1 MSNADERRHVR
12 EATFWSKVEVLGANQ
27 CWEWRGPRDH
37 GYGITN
43 GWAHRKAWEFWN
55 GAIPKSKCI
64 DHICRNRGCVN
75 PRHLRLRDPRENSS
89 DIVTLPGGNNGYG
102 RKTHCKRGH
111 PFDEQ
116 NTMLVPGG
124 RNCRQCVRDYSREWH
139 RKDREKKRAN
149 A

>member
-55 GAIPKSKCI
+55 GAISEEFSRGSRRRR
-64 DHICRNRGCVN
+64 CR
-75 PRHLRLRDPRENSS
+75 
-89 DIVTLPGGNNGYG
+89 
-102 RKTHCKRGH
+102 KRGH